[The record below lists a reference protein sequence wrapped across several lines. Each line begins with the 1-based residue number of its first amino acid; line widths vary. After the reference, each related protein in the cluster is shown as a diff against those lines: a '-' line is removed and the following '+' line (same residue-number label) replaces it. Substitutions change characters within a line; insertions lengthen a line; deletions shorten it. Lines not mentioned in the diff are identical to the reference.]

1 MHGKLSL
8 VASSVAALAV
18 AALVGAPAA
27 LADQPVT
34 TTMTVNTSF
43 TNPVMSAAC
52 GFPVQ
57 QSAVGEIRV
66 TSFSDGRVM
75 QHRDLTITQSA
86 NGVTI
91 VAKHQVT
98 FFTDGGVR
106 TSAGIVALF
115 DLPDGRMLA
124 ADVGRLVVNL
134 SPREVLF
141 EAGPHAVNNGPI
153 PGQATLL
160 CPYLA
165 GA

>member
-1 MHGKLSL
+1 MRGKRSF
-8 VASSVAALAV
+8 VASSVAALV
-18 AALVGAPAA
+18 AAALGAPAA

-34 TTMTVNTSF
+34 TTMIVNTSF

-66 TSFSDGRVM
+66 TTFSDGTVM

-106 TSAGIVALF
+106 TSAGLVALF
-115 DLPDGRMLA
+115 DLPDGRRLA
-124 ADVGRLVVNL
+124 ADVGRLVVVL
-134 SPREVLF
+134 APREVLF
-141 EAGPHAVNNGPI
+141 EAGTHEVLNGPI

-160 CPYLA
+160 CPYLT